1 MSTVLSAVFGA
12 ACLLL
17 LIAGALKVAD
27 PSRTVGALR
36 SLGWSHGSLPV
47 LVRVGALVETLLAA
61 AGLAVG
67 GPVVAGAV
75 GVSYLAFAAFV
86 ALALRADA
94 PIGSC
99 GCLGA
104 VDTPPSIGHVVLD
117 LVFAGGALGA
127 LATGGADA
135 VVDADLLTFLV
146 AVAVAAGGYL
156 VMARR
161 PRSAPSG

>member
-1 MSTVLSAVFGA
+1 L
-12 ACLLL
+12 
-17 LIAGALKVAD
+17 
-27 PSRTVGALR
+27 
-36 SLGWSHGSLPV
+36 
-47 LVRVGALVETLLAA
+47 LVRGGALVEALLAA

-67 GPVVAGAV
+67 GPVVSVAAGV
-75 GVSYLAFAAFV
+75 IYLAFAAFV

-94 PIGSC
+94 PIGRC